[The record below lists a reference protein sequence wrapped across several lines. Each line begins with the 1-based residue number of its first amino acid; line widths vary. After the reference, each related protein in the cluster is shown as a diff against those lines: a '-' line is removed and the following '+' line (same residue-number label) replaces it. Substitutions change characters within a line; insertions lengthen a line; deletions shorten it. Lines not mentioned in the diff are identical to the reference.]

1 VRSLISASVKKEVL
15 RRTDRHREREREKE
29 RIGKRER
36 GRRERGGER
45 ERRPRYWRTRSPQD
59 VIAEQTE
66 GPRTI
71 SINKIYAPRTQSASS
86 SFYRSS
92 SASGL
97 PQSGSPLSSLI
108 TLALSRRCLV
118 STPPSSAFYP
128 MSKWKEKKTEER
140 RRKRRREKREREE
153 EPCDSSSIFPGLWCS
168 RGADSGAAT
177 ISRAV
182 IGSAGGG
189 ACAPTACSRC
199 PH

>member
-1 VRSLISASVKKEVL
+1 M
-15 RRTDRHREREREKE
+15 REEAL
-29 RIGKRER
+29 
-36 GRRERGGER
+36 
-45 ERRPRYWRTRSPQD
+45 RYWRTRSPQD

-97 PQSGSPLSSLI
+97 PQSSSPLSSLI
-108 TLALSRRCLV
+108 TLALSRRCLI

-128 MSKWKEKKTEER
+128 MSKWKENETEE
-140 RRKRRREKREREE
+140 KEEEEEKREREE
-153 EPCDSSSIFPGLWCS
+153 EPYDSSSIFPGLCS

-189 ACAPTACSRC
+189 ACAPTACSCC